1 MHLEWD
7 KSRARSEWGEEREPP
22 PLLQNPAS
30 SLFGGFSSLSPMGVE
45 LREDLEMED
54 GVYSEYDLA
63 LHVKDVLL
71 SVSSVSFLGNSQ
83 TLIV

>member
-1 MHLEWD
+1 M
-7 KSRARSEWGEEREPP
+7 
-22 PLLQNPAS
+22 
-30 SLFGGFSSLSPMGVE
+30 SPMGVE

-71 SVSSVSFLGNSQ
+71 SVSSVSVLGNSQ
-83 TLIV
+83 T